1 MQQITVKISDETADT
16 LTTVATDTFDGNRS
30 EAIRELLERGIAY
43 DDLET
48 ENERLQ
54 RRVQTLIEQREEHGE
69 LVEYVEAE
77 RELQRQERERRNA
90 NAIERAKWWLLG
102 RE

>member
-1 MQQITVKISDETADT
+1 MKSVSTRLDTETVQDVRETA
-16 LTTVATDTFDGNRS
+16 
-30 EAIRELLERGIAY
+30 EARDVSMAEVLRELVQKGLDY
-43 DDLET
+43 DDVVT
-48 ENERLQ
+48 ENERLR
-54 RRVQTLIEQREEHGE
+54 RRVQTLIEQREEHSD

-90 NAIERAKWWLLG
+90 NAIERAKWWVFG